1 MMWFLMIL
9 STTFAQQAQGQKP
22 TISVVSPQVTNPT
35 QIPNGNTVSP
45 GALWS
50 EKKVRMMVGMEGNA
64 RQIGDL
70 ITIVI
75 TEQTSSQVRADTTT
89 RREASISN
97 SIGSLFGLQNK
108 ILQKYPN
115 IGGELAMTT
124 NSENAFRGDGNTSRV
139 GMLDGIVTCKVV
151 DVHPNG
157 NLVVFGWKEVRANKE
172 TQYLSLSG
180 IVRPQDIRNDNTI
193 ASDLIAEARIE
204 YTGTGVVGDKQSPGV
219 GARIMDNVWPF

>member
-1 MMWFLMIL
+1 MWFLMIL

>member
-1 MMWFLMIL
+1 MWFLMML
-9 STTFAQQAQGQKP
+9 PTTFAQQTPQDKKP
-22 TISVVSPQVTNPT
+22 TISVVAPQTTNTT
-35 QIPNGNTVSP
+35 QIPSNRGVAP
-45 GALWS
+45 GSLWS
-50 EKKVRMMVGMEGNA
+50 ENKVRMMVGMEGNA

-97 SIGSLFGLQNK
+97 SIGSLFGLKNKLLQN
-108 ILQKYPN
+108 YPK

-124 NSENAFRGDGNTSRV
+124 ASENAFRGDGNTSRV

-180 IVRPQDIRNDNTI
+180 VVRPQDIRNDNTI
-193 ASDLIAEARIE
+193 ASDLIA
-204 YTGTGVVGDKQSPGV
+204 
-219 GARIMDNVWPF
+219 